1 MYKLLN
7 ASFYRLRKN
16 KIFLGLVILTIIIAT
31 FMLISEYLDKVK
43 YSSVFGISSN
53 TTDIL
58 LMKFINIIGFFIAI
72 FTSLFVGAEYSDGTI
87 RNKIV
92 AGHSRKNIYLS
103 NLIVSIL
110 VGIFLELI
118 YLIIVLIVSIPI
130 FGLVQMSFLQLVVI
144 LLDIIMIIIVYSSIF
159 NFIALICSNITI
171 STVSSLLLILIMFV
185 IDMLLSPTANSTEY
199 IQKNIVMDEQGNV
212 TYEVVK
218 NEDYPGKLVQTI
230 CKTISNFNPVSQA
243 IEISGNKIEMNEEDF
258 NNLKRYPLYSLGL
271 IIIITAIGIYLFNIK
286 ELK

>member
-16 KIFLGLVILTIIIAT
+16 KIFLGLVILTIIIAV
-31 FMLISEYLDKVK
+31 FMIVSEYLNNIK

-58 LMKFINIIGFFIAI
+58 LMKFINIIGFLIAI

-92 AGHSRKNIYLS
+92 AGHSKKNIYLS

-118 YLIIVLIVSIPI
+118 YLIVISIFSIPI
-130 FGLVQMSFLQLVVI
+130 FGLVQMNFSQLAVI

-199 IQKNIVMDEQGNV
+199 IQKNIVMNKKGNV

-243 IEISGNKIEMNEEDF
+243 IEISGNKINMNEEDF
-258 NNLKRYPLYSLGL
+258 NNMKVYPLYSLGL

>member
-7 ASFYRLRKN
+7 ASFSRLRKN
-16 KIFLGLVILTIIIAT
+16 KIFLGLVILTIIIAA

-118 YLIIVLIVSIPI
+118 YLIIVSIVSIPI
-130 FGLVQMSFLQLVVI
+130 FGLVQMSFLQLAVI

-171 STVSSLLLILIMFV
+171 STVTSLLLILIMFV
-185 IDMLLSPTANSTEY
+185 TDMFLSPTANSTEY

-243 IEISGNKIEMNEEDF
+243 IEISGNKINMNEEDF
-258 NNLKRYPLYSLGL
+258 NNMKVYPLYSLGL

>member
-7 ASFYRLRKN
+7 ASFSRLRKN
-16 KIFLGLVILTIIIAT
+16 KIFLGLVILTIIIAA

-43 YSSVFGISSN
+43 YSSVFGISPN

-58 LMKFINIIGFFIAI
+58 LTNFINIIGFFIAI

-103 NLIVSIL
+103 NLIVSIV
-110 VGIFLELI
+110 VGLILEFI
-118 YLIIVLIVSIPI
+118 YLIIISIVAIPLLGSI
-130 FGLVQMSFLQLVVI
+130 QMTFSQLAVI

-171 STVSSLLLILIMFV
+171 STVTSLLLILIMFV
-185 IDMLLSPTANSTEY
+185 TDMFLSPTANSTEY
-199 IQKNIVMDEQGNV
+199 IQKNKVMDEQGNI
-212 TYEVVK
+212 TYEIVK
-218 NEDYPGKLVQTI
+218 NEDYPGKIIQTT
-230 CKTISNFNPVSQA
+230 CKTIINFNPVSQA

>member
-7 ASFYRLRKN
+7 ASFSRLRKN
-16 KIFLGLVILTIIIAT
+16 KIFLGLVILTIIIAA

-58 LMKFINIIGFFIAI
+58 LTNFINIIGFFIAI

-92 AGHSRKNIYLS
+92 AGHSRKSIYLS

-118 YLIIVLIVSIPI
+118 YLIIVSIVSIPI
-130 FGLVQMSFLQLVVI
+130 FGLVQMSFLQLAVI

-171 STVSSLLLILIMFV
+171 STVTSLLLILIMFV

-218 NEDYPGKLVQTI
+218 NEDYPGKIIQTT
-230 CKTISNFNPVSQA
+230 CKTIINFNPVSQA
-243 IEISGNKIEMNEEDF
+243 IEISGNKINMNEEDF
-258 NNLKRYPLYSLGL
+258 NNMKVYPLYSLGL

>member
-16 KIFLGLVILTIIIAT
+16 KIFLGLVILTIIIAV
-31 FMLISEYLDKVK
+31 FMIVSEYLNNIK

-58 LMKFINIIGFFIAI
+58 LMKFINIIGFLIAI

-118 YLIIVLIVSIPI
+118 YLIVISIFSIPI
-130 FGLVQMSFLQLVVI
+130 FGLVQMNFSQLAVI

-199 IQKNIVMDEQGNV
+199 IQKNIVMDEKGNV

>member
-16 KIFLGLVILTIIIAT
+16 KIFLGLVILTIIIAV
-31 FMLISEYLDKVK
+31 FMLVSEYLDKVK

-103 NLIVSIL
+103 NLIVSIV
-110 VGIFLELI
+110 VGLILEFI
-118 YLIIVLIVSIPI
+118 YLIIISIVAIPLLGSI
-130 FGLVQMSFLQLVVI
+130 QMTFSQLAVI

-243 IEISGNKIEMNEEDF
+243 IEISGNKINMNEEDF
-258 NNLKRYPLYSLGL
+258 NNMKVYPLYSLGL

>member
-7 ASFYRLRKN
+7 ASFSRLRKN
-16 KIFLGLVILTIIIAT
+16 KIFLGLVILTIIIAA

-58 LMKFINIIGFFIAI
+58 LTNFINIIGFFIAI

-103 NLIVSIL
+103 NLIVSII
-110 VGIFLELI
+110 VGLILEFI
-118 YLIIVLIVSIPI
+118 YLIIISIVAIPLFGSI
-130 FGLVQMSFLQLVVI
+130 QMTFSQFAFI
-144 LLDIIMIIIVYSSIF
+144 LLDMIMIIIAYSSIF

-199 IQKNIVMDEQGNV
+199 IQKNKVMDEQGNI
-212 TYEVVK
+212 TYEIVK
-218 NEDYPGKLVQTI
+218 NEDYLGKIIQTT
-230 CKTISNFNPVSQA
+230 CKTIINFNPVSQA
-243 IEISGNKIEMNEEDF
+243 IEISGNKINMNEEDF
-258 NNLKRYPLYSLGL
+258 NNMKVYPLYSLGL

>member
-7 ASFYRLRKN
+7 ASFSRLRKN
-16 KIFLGLVILTIIIAT
+16 KIFLGLVILTIIIAA
-31 FMLISEYLDKVK
+31 FMLISENLDKVK

-58 LMKFINIIGFFIAI
+58 LTNFINIIGFFIAI

-92 AGHSRKNIYLS
+92 AGHSRKYIYLS
-103 NLIVSIL
+103 NLIVSIV
-110 VGIFLELI
+110 VGLILEFI
-118 YLIIVLIVSIPI
+118 YLIIISIVAIPLLGSI
-130 FGLVQMSFLQLVVI
+130 QMTFSQLAVI

-185 IDMLLSPTANSTEY
+185 TDMFLSPTANSTEY
-199 IQKNIVMDEQGNV
+199 IQKNKVMDEQGNI
-212 TYEVVK
+212 TYEIVK
-218 NEDYPGKLVQTI
+218 NEDYPGKIIQTT
-230 CKTISNFNPVSQA
+230 CKTIINFNPVSQA
-243 IEISGNKIEMNEEDF
+243 IEISGNKINMNEEDF
-258 NNLKRYPLYSLGL
+258 NNMKVYPLYSLGL
-271 IIIITAIGIYLFNIK
+271 IIIITAIGIFLFNIK

>member
-16 KIFLGLVILTIIIAT
+16 KIFLGLVILTIIIAV
-31 FMLISEYLDKVK
+31 FMLVSEYLNNIK

-58 LMKFINIIGFFIAI
+58 LTNFINIIGFFIAI

-103 NLIVSIL
+103 NLIVSIV
-110 VGIFLELI
+110 VGLILEFI
-118 YLIIVLIVSIPI
+118 YLIIISIVAIPLLGSI
-130 FGLVQMSFLQLVVI
+130 QMTFSQLAVI

-199 IQKNIVMDEQGNV
+199 IQKNIVMDEQGNI
-212 TYEVVK
+212 TYEIVK
-218 NEDYPGKLVQTI
+218 NEDYPGKIIQTT
-230 CKTISNFNPVSQA
+230 CKTIINFNPVSQA
-243 IEISGNKIEMNEEDF
+243 IEISGNKINMNEEDF
-258 NNLKRYPLYSLGL
+258 NNMKVYPLYSLGL

>member
-7 ASFYRLRKN
+7 ASFSRLRKN
-16 KIFLGLVILTIIIAT
+16 KIFLGLVILTIIIAA

-103 NLIVSIL
+103 NLIVSII
-110 VGIFLELI
+110 VGLILEFI
-118 YLIIVLIVSIPI
+118 YLIIISIVAIPLFGSI
-130 FGLVQMSFLQLVVI
+130 QMTFSQFAFI
-144 LLDIIMIIIVYSSIF
+144 LLDMIMIIIAYSSIF

-199 IQKNIVMDEQGNV
+199 IQKNKVMDEQGNI
-212 TYEVVK
+212 TYEIVK
-218 NEDYPGKLVQTI
+218 NEDYLGKIIQTT
-230 CKTISNFNPVSQA
+230 CKTIINFNPVSQA
-243 IEISGNKIEMNEEDF
+243 IEISGNKINMNEEDF
-258 NNLKRYPLYSLGL
+258 NNMKVYPLYSLGL

>member
-16 KIFLGLVILTIIIAT
+16 KIFLGLVILTIIIAV
-31 FMLISEYLDKVK
+31 FMIVSEYLNNIK

-58 LMKFINIIGFFIAI
+58 LMKFINIIGFLIAI

-92 AGHSRKNIYLS
+92 AGHSKKNIYLS

-118 YLIIVLIVSIPI
+118 YLIVISIFSIPI
-130 FGLVQMSFLQLVVI
+130 FGLVQMNFSQLAVI

-199 IQKNIVMDEQGNV
+199 IQKNIVMDEKGNV

-243 IEISGNKIEMNEEDF
+243 IEISGNKINMNEEDF
-258 NNLKRYPLYSLGL
+258 NNMKVYPLYFLGL

>member
-7 ASFYRLRKN
+7 ASFSRLRKN
-16 KIFLGLVILTIIIAT
+16 KIFLGLVILTIIIAA

-58 LMKFINIIGFFIAI
+58 LTNFINIIGFFIAI

-103 NLIVSIL
+103 NLIVSIV
-110 VGIFLELI
+110 VGLILEFI
-118 YLIIVLIVSIPI
+118 YLIIISIVAIPLLGSI
-130 FGLVQMSFLQLVVI
+130 QMTFSQFAFI
-144 LLDIIMIIIVYSSIF
+144 LLDMIMIIIVYSSIF

-199 IQKNIVMDEQGNV
+199 IQKNIVMDEQGNI
-212 TYEVVK
+212 TYEIVK
-218 NEDYPGKLVQTI
+218 NEDYPGKIIQTT
-230 CKTISNFNPVSQA
+230 CKTIINFNPVSQA
-243 IEISGNKIEMNEEDF
+243 IEISGNKINMNEEDF
-258 NNLKRYPLYSLGL
+258 NNMKVYPLYSLGL

>member
-7 ASFYRLRKN
+7 ASFSRLRKN
-16 KIFLGLVILTIIIAT
+16 KIFLGLVILTIIIAA

-58 LMKFINIIGFFIAI
+58 LTNFINIIGFFIAI

-103 NLIVSIL
+103 NLIVSIV
-110 VGIFLELI
+110 VGLILEFI
-118 YLIIVLIVSIPI
+118 YLIIISIVAIPLLGSI
-130 FGLVQMSFLQLVVI
+130 QMTFSQFAFI
-144 LLDIIMIIIVYSSIF
+144 LLDMIMIIIVYSSIF

-171 STVSSLLLILIMFV
+171 STVTSLLLILIMFV
-185 IDMLLSPTANSTEY
+185 TDMFLSPTANSTEY
-199 IQKNIVMDEQGNV
+199 IQKNKVMDEQGNV

-243 IEISGNKIEMNEEDF
+243 IEISGNKINMNEEDF
-258 NNLKRYPLYSLGL
+258 NNMKVYPLYSLGL

>member
-16 KIFLGLVILTIIIAT
+16 KIFLGLVILTIIIAV
-31 FMLISEYLDKVK
+31 FMLVSEYLNNIK

-103 NLIVSIL
+103 NLIVSIV
-110 VGIFLELI
+110 VGLILEFI
-118 YLIIVLIVSIPI
+118 YLIIISIVAIPLLGSI
-130 FGLVQMSFLQLVVI
+130 QMTFSQFAFI
-144 LLDIIMIIIVYSSIF
+144 LLDMIMIIIVYSSIF

-171 STVSSLLLILIMFV
+171 STVTSLLLILIMFV
-185 IDMLLSPTANSTEY
+185 TDMFLSPTANSTEY
-199 IQKNIVMDEQGNV
+199 IQKNKVMDEQGNI
-212 TYEVVK
+212 TYEIVK
-218 NEDYPGKLVQTI
+218 NEDYPGKIIQTT
-230 CKTISNFNPVSQA
+230 CKTIINFNPVSQA
-243 IEISGNKIEMNEEDF
+243 IEISGNKINMNEEDF
-258 NNLKRYPLYSLGL
+258 NNMKVYPLYSLGL

>member
-7 ASFYRLRKN
+7 ASFSRLRKN
-16 KIFLGLVILTIIIAT
+16 KIFLGLVILTIIIAA

-58 LMKFINIIGFFIAI
+58 LTNFINIIGFFIAI

-118 YLIIVLIVSIPI
+118 YLIIVSIVSIPI
-130 FGLVQMSFLQLVVI
+130 FGLVQMSFLQLAVI

-199 IQKNIVMDEQGNV
+199 IQKNKVMDEQGNI
-212 TYEVVK
+212 TYEIVK
-218 NEDYPGKLVQTI
+218 NEDYPGKIIQTT
-230 CKTISNFNPVSQA
+230 CKTIINFNPVSQA
-243 IEISGNKIEMNEEDF
+243 IEISGNKINMNEEDF
-258 NNLKRYPLYSLGL
+258 NNMKVYPLYSLGL

>member
-7 ASFYRLRKN
+7 ASFSRLRKN
-16 KIFLGLVILTIIIAT
+16 KIFLGLVILTIIIAA
-31 FMLISEYLDKVK
+31 FMLVSEYLNNIK

-118 YLIIVLIVSIPI
+118 YLIIVSIVSIPI
-130 FGLVQMSFLQLVVI
+130 FGLVQMSFLQLAVI

-185 IDMLLSPTANSTEY
+185 TDMFLSPTANSTEY
-199 IQKNIVMDEQGNV
+199 IQKNKVMDEQGNI
-212 TYEVVK
+212 TYEIVK
-218 NEDYPGKLVQTI
+218 NEDYPGKIIQTT
-230 CKTISNFNPVSQA
+230 CKTIINFNPVSQA
-243 IEISGNKIEMNEEDF
+243 IEISGNKINMNEEDF
-258 NNLKRYPLYSLGL
+258 NNMKVYPLYSLGL

>member
-7 ASFYRLRKN
+7 ASFSRLRKN
-16 KIFLGLVILTIIIAT
+16 KIFLGLVILTIIIAA
-31 FMLISEYLDKVK
+31 FMLVSEYLNNIK

-118 YLIIVLIVSIPI
+118 YLIIVSIVSIPI
-130 FGLVQMSFLQLVVI
+130 FGLVQMTFSQFAFI
-144 LLDIIMIIIVYSSIF
+144 LLDMIMIIIAYSSIF

-171 STVSSLLLILIMFV
+171 STVTSLLLILIMFV

-199 IQKNIVMDEQGNV
+199 IQKNKVMDEQGNI
-212 TYEVVK
+212 TYEIVK

-243 IEISGNKIEMNEEDF
+243 IEISGNKINMNEEDF
-258 NNLKRYPLYSLGL
+258 NNMKVYPLYSLGL

>member
-16 KIFLGLVILTIIIAT
+16 KIFLGLVILTIIIAV
-31 FMLISEYLDKVK
+31 FMLVSEYLNNIK

-118 YLIIVLIVSIPI
+118 YLIIVSIVSIPI
-130 FGLVQMSFLQLVVI
+130 LGLVQMSFLQLAVI

-243 IEISGNKIEMNEEDF
+243 IEISGNKINMNEEDF
-258 NNLKRYPLYSLGL
+258 NNMKVYPLYSLGL

>member
-7 ASFYRLRKN
+7 ASFSRLRKN
-16 KIFLGLVILTIIIAT
+16 KIFLGLVILTIIIAA

-58 LMKFINIIGFFIAI
+58 LTNFINIIGFFIAI

-118 YLIIVLIVSIPI
+118 YLIIISIFSIPI
-130 FGLVQMSFLQLVVI
+130 FGLVQMNFSQLAVI

-171 STVSSLLLILIMFV
+171 STVTSLLLILIMFV
-185 IDMLLSPTANSTEY
+185 TDMFLSPTANSTEY

>member
-7 ASFYRLRKN
+7 ASFSRLRKN
-16 KIFLGLVILTIIIAT
+16 KIFLGLVILTIIIAA

-58 LMKFINIIGFFIAI
+58 LTNFINIIGFFIAI

-118 YLIIVLIVSIPI
+118 YLIIVSIVAIPLFGSI
-130 FGLVQMSFLQLVVI
+130 QMTFSQFAFI
-144 LLDIIMIIIVYSSIF
+144 LLDMIMIIIAYSSIF

-171 STVSSLLLILIMFV
+171 STVTSLLLILIMFV
-185 IDMLLSPTANSTEY
+185 TDMFLSPTANSTEY
-199 IQKNIVMDEQGNV
+199 IQKNKVMDEQGNI
-212 TYEVVK
+212 TYEIVK
-218 NEDYPGKLVQTI
+218 NEDYPGKIIQTT
-230 CKTISNFNPVSQA
+230 CKTIINFNPVSQA
-243 IEISGNKIEMNEEDF
+243 IEISGNKINMNEEDF
-258 NNLKRYPLYSLGL
+258 NNMKVYPLYSLGL

>member
-7 ASFYRLRKN
+7 ASFSRLRKN
-16 KIFLGLVILTIIIAT
+16 KIFLGLVILTIIIAA

-58 LMKFINIIGFFIAI
+58 LTNFINIIGFFIAI

-103 NLIVSIL
+103 NLIVSIV
-110 VGIFLELI
+110 VGLILEFI
-118 YLIIVLIVSIPI
+118 YLIIISIVAIPLLGSI
-130 FGLVQMSFLQLVVI
+130 QMTFSQFAFI
-144 LLDIIMIIIVYSSIF
+144 LLDMIMIIIVYSSIF

-185 IDMLLSPTANSTEY
+185 TDMFLSPTANSTEY
-199 IQKNIVMDEQGNV
+199 IQKNKVMDEQGNI
-212 TYEVVK
+212 TYEIVK
-218 NEDYPGKLVQTI
+218 NEDYPGKIIQTT
-230 CKTISNFNPVSQA
+230 CKTIINFNPVSQA
-243 IEISGNKIEMNEEDF
+243 IEISGNKINMNEEDF
-258 NNLKRYPLYSLGL
+258 NNMKVYPLYSLGL

>member
-7 ASFYRLRKN
+7 ASFSRLRKN
-16 KIFLGLVILTIIIAT
+16 KIFLGLVILTLIIAA

-58 LMKFINIIGFFIAI
+58 LTNFINIVGFFIAI

-103 NLIVSIL
+103 NLIVSIV
-110 VGIFLELI
+110 VGLILEFI
-118 YLIIVLIVSIPI
+118 YLIIISIVAIPV
-130 FGLVQMSFLQLVVI
+130 FGAIQMSYSQFLLI
-144 LLDIIMIIIVYSSIF
+144 LLDMIMIIIVYSSIF

-171 STVSSLLLILIMFV
+171 STVTSLLLILIMFV
-185 IDMLLSPTANSTEY
+185 IDMFLSPTANSTEY
-199 IQKNIVMDEQGNV
+199 EKKNQIMDEQGNV

-218 NEDYPGKLVQTI
+218 NEDYPGKLIQTT
-230 CKTISNFNPVSQA
+230 CKTIINFNPVSQA
-243 IEISGNKIEMNEEDF
+243 IEISGNKIDINEED
-258 NNLKRYPLYSLGL
+258 LKDIKVFSLYSLGV
-271 IIIITAIGIYLFNIK
+271 IIVITGIGIYLFNRK

>member
-16 KIFLGLVILTIIIAT
+16 KIFLGLVILTIIIAV
-31 FMLISEYLDKVK
+31 FMLVSEYLNNIK

-118 YLIIVLIVSIPI
+118 YLIIVSIVSIPI
-130 FGLVQMSFLQLVVI
+130 FGLVQMSFLQLAVI

-185 IDMLLSPTANSTEY
+185 IDMFLSPTANSTEY

>member
-7 ASFYRLRKN
+7 ASFSRLRKN
-16 KIFLGLVILTIIIAT
+16 KIFLGLVILTIIIAA

-103 NLIVSIL
+103 NLIVSIV
-110 VGIFLELI
+110 VGLILEFI
-118 YLIIVLIVSIPI
+118 YLIIISIVAIPLLGSI
-130 FGLVQMSFLQLVVI
+130 QMTFSQFAFI
-144 LLDIIMIIIVYSSIF
+144 LLDMIMIIIVYSSIF

-171 STVSSLLLILIMFV
+171 STVTSLLLILIMFV
-185 IDMLLSPTANSTEY
+185 TDMFLSPTANSTEY

-243 IEISGNKIEMNEEDF
+243 IEISGNKINMNEEDF
-258 NNLKRYPLYSLGL
+258 NNMKVYPLYSLGL

>member
-7 ASFYRLRKN
+7 ASFSRLRKN
-16 KIFLGLVILTIIIAT
+16 KIFLGLVILTIIIAA
-31 FMLISEYLDKVK
+31 FMLVSEYLNNIK

-118 YLIIVLIVSIPI
+118 YLIIVSIVSIPI
-130 FGLVQMSFLQLVVI
+130 FGLVQMSFLQLAVI

-171 STVSSLLLILIMFV
+171 STVTSLLLILIMFV
-185 IDMLLSPTANSTEY
+185 TDMFLSPTANSTEY

-243 IEISGNKIEMNEEDF
+243 IEISGNKINMNEEDF
-258 NNLKRYPLYSLGL
+258 NNMKVYPLYSLGL

>member
-16 KIFLGLVILTIIIAT
+16 KIFLGLVILTIIIAV
-31 FMLISEYLDKVK
+31 FMIVSEYLNNIK

-58 LMKFINIIGFFIAI
+58 LMKFINIIGFLIAI

-92 AGHSRKNIYLS
+92 AGHSKKNIYLS

-118 YLIIVLIVSIPI
+118 YLIVISIFSIPI
-130 FGLVQMSFLQLVVI
+130 FGLVQMNFSQLAVI

-199 IQKNIVMDEQGNV
+199 IQKNIVMDEKGNV

-243 IEISGNKIEMNEEDF
+243 IEISGNKINMNEEDF
-258 NNLKRYPLYSLGL
+258 NNMKVYPLYSLGL

>member
-7 ASFYRLRKN
+7 ASFSRLRKN
-16 KIFLGLVILTIIIAT
+16 KIFLGLVILTIIIAA

-58 LMKFINIIGFFIAI
+58 LTNFINIIGFFIAI

-103 NLIVSIL
+103 NLIVSII
-110 VGIFLELI
+110 VGLILEFI
-118 YLIIVLIVSIPI
+118 YLIIISIVAIPLFGSI
-130 FGLVQMSFLQLVVI
+130 QMTFSQFAFI
-144 LLDIIMIIIVYSSIF
+144 LLDMIMIIIAYSSIF

-171 STVSSLLLILIMFV
+171 STVTSLLLILIMFV
-185 IDMLLSPTANSTEY
+185 TDMFLSPTANSTEY

-243 IEISGNKIEMNEEDF
+243 IEISGNKINMNEEDF
-258 NNLKRYPLYSLGL
+258 NNMKVYPLYSLGL

>member
-16 KIFLGLVILTIIIAT
+16 KIFLGLVILTIIIAV
-31 FMLISEYLDKVK
+31 FMIVSEYLNNIK

-92 AGHSRKNIYLS
+92 AGHSRENIYLS

-118 YLIIVLIVSIPI
+118 YLIVISIFSIPI
-130 FGLVQMSFLQLVVI
+130 FGLVQMNFSQLAVI

-199 IQKNIVMDEQGNV
+199 IQKNIVMDEKGNV

-243 IEISGNKIEMNEEDF
+243 IEISGNKINMNEENF
-258 NNLKRYPLYSLGL
+258 NNMKVYPLYSLGL

>member
-16 KIFLGLVILTIIIAT
+16 KIFLGLVILTIIIAV
-31 FMLISEYLDKVK
+31 FMLVSEYLNNIK

-58 LMKFINIIGFFIAI
+58 LMKFINIIGFLIAI

-92 AGHSRKNIYLS
+92 AGHSKKNIYLS

-118 YLIIVLIVSIPI
+118 YLIVISIFSIPI
-130 FGLVQMSFLQLVVI
+130 FGLVQMNFSQLAVI

-199 IQKNIVMDEQGNV
+199 IQKNIVMDEKGNV

-243 IEISGNKIEMNEEDF
+243 IEISGNKINMNEEDF
-258 NNLKRYPLYSLGL
+258 NNMKVYPLYSLGL